1 MQDYYNI
8 PPRICFLLDES
19 ADSADVQLK
28 IGDGRCLLDGGE
40 GDYVAGVVGE
50 FGDEGVEGCWGV
62 PGAGGK
68 D

>member
-8 PPRICFLLDES
+8 PRRICFLLDKC

-28 IGDGRCLLDGGE
+28 IGDCCCLLDGGE
-40 GDYVAGVVGE
+40 GDCVAGVVGE
-50 FGDEGVEGCWGV
+50 FDDEGVEGCWGV
-62 PGAGGK
+62 PGAGGE